1 MLASLPISD
10 AFREV
15 LLEMQRRSSRAPT
28 LYDRVPSHLDI
39 PSSTPPA
46 QPVTSTPAP
55 FSDSAVASCAAATA
69 DASLDPRSILV
80 CWRVFNC
87 I

>member
-15 LLEMQRRSSRAPT
+15 LLEMQRRSSKAPA
-28 LYDRVPSHLDI
+28 LSDRVPDI
-39 PSSTPPA
+39 PSTTPPA

-55 FSDSAVASCAAATA
+55 FSESAVPSCAAATA